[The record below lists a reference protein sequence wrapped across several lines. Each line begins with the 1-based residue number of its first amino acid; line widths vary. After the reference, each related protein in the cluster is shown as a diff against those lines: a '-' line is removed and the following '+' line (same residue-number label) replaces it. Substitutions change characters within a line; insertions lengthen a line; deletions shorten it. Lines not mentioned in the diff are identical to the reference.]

1 MEAIDDE
8 AEAAGIPIV
17 KVEDRQ
23 LAKSVG
29 VFAHP
34 SLVIFRNYGEEA
46 VIYSGDIKVM
56 LSPGLN
62 ELPLMLTDGITMKL
76 KPCRAKRRRSSGCW
90 SRRTRRTRPSGIR
103 RETSYGGPSSGRNP
117 SPCLSVRV
125 SERPC
130 GVP

>member
-8 AEAAGIPIV
+8 AEAAGIPVV

-46 VIYSGDIKVM
+46 VIYSGDIKV
-56 LSPGLN
+56 
-62 ELPLMLTDGITMKL
+62 I
-76 KPCRAKRRRSSGCW
+76 
-90 SRRTRRTRPSGIR
+90 
-103 RETSYGGPSSGRNP
+103 
-117 SPCLSVRV
+117 
-125 SERPC
+125 
-130 GVP
+130 

>member
-8 AEAAGIPIV
+8 AEAAGIPVV

-46 VIYSGDIKVM
+46 VIYSGDIKVIIC
-56 LSPGLN
+56 SAKS
-62 ELPLMLTDGITMKL
+62 IYQKSCIMK
-76 KPCRAKRRRSSGCW
+76 
-90 SRRTRRTRPSGIR
+90 
-103 RETSYGGPSSGRNP
+103 
-117 SPCLSVRV
+117 
-125 SERPC
+125 
-130 GVP
+130 